1 MLMMAKREIL
11 PACMEWEDKL
21 ARDIEKLDAAGT
33 NFGGVQKIQLAKT
46 RRACERAVFRYRKA
60 GSADTGN
67 AGLGVVLRQVR
78 VFPRQNKRHHGR
90 PGRAAA
96 DSLETI
102 VSRKVWPIPT
112 YADILFYE

>member
-21 ARDIEKLDAAGT
+21 ARDIEKLNAAGKSY
-33 NFGGVQKIQLAKT
+33 GEVQKIQLAKT
-46 RRACERAVFRYRKA
+46 DALVCELFSDIEKLETQTGEMQGIASSYDRCVFFRDKIK
-60 GSADTGN
+60 DTMDS
-67 AGLGVVLRQVR
+67 L
-78 VFPRQNKRHHGR
+78 
-90 PGRAAA
+90 RAAA